1 MTPRTRLAIWL
12 AIALCHRASDDAIE
26 LGRHGHLSARE
37 VNKRC
42 SRCHRDL
49 QNIAALLVE
58 LRG

>member
-26 LGRHGHLSARE
+26 LSRQGLISGKQAA
-37 VNKRC
+37 KRTA
-42 SRCHRDL
+42 RCHRDL